1 MITKVGIDIDNTI
14 WDLVSPWLEWYN
26 ILYLDDIKYE
36 QINEYNFFGM
46 TTKATKKEMFD
57 ILHTPE
63 FWDYVKPFEDSYSAL
78 KKFNNEFELYIVT
91 KTSYKTPSKKFDN
104 FFTYFPFLS
113 EKQLVNTS
121 NKSLLNIDVL
131 IDDYVK
137 NLGNN
142 TKYNFLINT
151 PYNKKY
157 SNYLK
162 VKNLS
167 EAYDIINF
175 LNGHIKINNEEK

>member
-14 WDLVSPWLEWYN
+14 WDLISPWLEWYN
-26 ILYLDDIKYE
+26 ILYLDNIKYK
-36 QINEYNFFGM
+36 QITEYSFFDI
-46 TTKATKKEMFD
+46 TTKATKKEMYD

-63 FWDYVKPFEDSYSAL
+63 FWNYVKPFKDSYSAL

-104 FFTYFPFLS
+104 FFNYFPFLS

-157 SNYLK
+157 SNYFK